1 MFWHRRKQLLQKL
14 VTLRTLTSEGDST
27 KTVAV
32 ATLEKDLKENKLVT
46 VVNGKAVK
54 DWDELLTE
62 IQKSE
67 DPQVLQVPKVVG
79 G

>member
-1 MFWHRRKQLLQKL
+1 MFWHKRKQLLQRL
-14 VTLRTLTSEGDST
+14 VTLRQLTSEGDST

-67 DPQVLQVPKVVG
+67 DPQVLQIPKVVG

>member
-1 MFWHRRKQLLQKL
+1 MLQKL

-67 DPQVLQVPKVVG
+67 DPQVLQVPKVAG

>member
-1 MFWHRRKQLLQKL
+1 MLQRL
-14 VTLRTLTSEGDST
+14 VTLRQLTSEGDST

-67 DPQVLQVPKVVG
+67 DPQVLQIPKVVG